1 MLRAMRILKARQR
14 SVTTMN
20 RNTASPK
27 SLRSRGLTEEVA
39 DRSFVVGASGA
50 EASPADAEDHYCAD
64 SVEAEDILLESAQ
77 PWTAARTVA
86 QIAVLQE
93 EVSEE
98 EPRSLSEY
106 RETRADSAISQV
118 TGRTIVLTG

>member
-1 MLRAMRILKARQR
+1 M
-14 SVTTMN
+14 S
-20 RNTASPK
+20 RNTASQK
-27 SLRSRGLTEEVA
+27 SLRSRDLTEEVA
-39 DRSFVVGASGA
+39 DRSFVVVASGA

-64 SVEAEDILLESAQ
+64 SVEDEDILLESAQ
-77 PWTAARTVA
+77 PWIAARTVA

-98 EPRSLSEY
+98 EPRSLSES

-118 TGRTIVLTG
+118 TGRTIVLIG